1 MKLNDQYIIRQIAGE
16 TVILSGENDGFNGV
30 MLVSEV
36 GARILELLQEGV
48 NTEEALIDALLTEYD
63 VPKETLQ
70 ADTRA
75 FLEDLK
81 DSGIL
86 C

>member
-36 GARILELLQEGV
+36 GARILELLQEGID
-48 NTEEALIDALLTEYD
+48 TESALIDALLTEYD

-75 FLEDLK
+75 FLDDLK

>member
-16 TVILSGENDGFNGV
+16 TVILSAENDGFNGV

-36 GARILELLQEGV
+36 GARILALLQQGTD
-48 NTEEALIDALLTEYD
+48 TEEALVDALLAEYD
-63 VPKETLQ
+63 VPKETLLT
-70 ADTRA
+70 DVRS
-75 FLEDLK
+75 FLQDLK